1 MIERVAMQAPTEIS
15 QETQET
21 KEDGWLKELFS
32 KIFKKIFKK
41 D

>member
-1 MIERVAMQAPTEIS
+1 MIERVANQAPTEIS
-15 QETQET
+15 QET

-32 KIFKKIFKK
+32 KIFNKIFKK